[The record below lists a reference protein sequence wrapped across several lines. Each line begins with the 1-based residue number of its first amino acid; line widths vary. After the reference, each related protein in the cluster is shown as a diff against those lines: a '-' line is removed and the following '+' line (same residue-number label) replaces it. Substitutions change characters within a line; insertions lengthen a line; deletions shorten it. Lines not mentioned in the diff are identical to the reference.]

1 MSFNLF
7 DVDLSRE
14 DKEDLAD
21 QEVQS
26 TLSEIQNE
34 GKAVREIEH
43 TIFARLLNFE
53 QLKSATHAEVQEQY
67 IVSVDKSEENA
78 GEGQIRVRKIT
89 DRSGNTRYEMTTKNT
104 VKDGKV
110 EVTIPT
116 TEENFTQ
123 IKVLSNLS
131 MLKHRYTFP
140 IKGTDYKWEVD
151 AVPDGNGGYFPW
163 VRAEIEVKS
172 KEDKGGEFPLKA
184 EEVYMKAPL
193 GEMSDEDFK
202 EKTEPLMVKF
212 FKRGNPFVNDGKVV
226 ETKLKSED
234 TVETDEFADTKNTEG
249 EDSAEGESE
258 EAKAARLERDKE
270 ASLSVDNITDDKETA
285 ELVKTRGDQI
295 KEAKGIKDDEDTDDS
310 GEVPDGDEDTTE
322 GDQDTEETGETSEEG
337 SEDTEKNAEGVVD
350 GKDSDGKEEGW
361 DTPPKDTETSKEGF
375 SLGGLFGGNST
386 KETLAYNNMVS
397 YTLAA
402 TDGKIQ
408 LIVDTKSEYNVAL
421 MINQKTGHDPVRFI
435 EALIQYVKQHQSAFD
450 ALVDEVKLPNP
461 YSKDVASAI
470 DGLLKEFSY
479 IQFKK
484 GIETYSV
491 DPVDP
496 KRIDAILR
504 DYSAVDYLFKDIIGY
519 LNNRPDK
526 QDKAL
531 WSFIRTVM
539 NTVDGKTFK
548 VYCKLIG
555 KMIKAAEKTVSK
567 EDFVPC
573 YRLDNGKLAL
583 ESFEVQMVRPD
594 NVNQDANVV
603 IGEKVELSLA
613 GDDDGYQ
620 PDQDELYHAIA
631 PDIYPATDIALESVT
646 IPEGDWVATF
656 TDDKLGGFTGKMPK
670 HDIRTENL
678 FLLEQ
683 KVAVK
688 AVDDPRLS
696 KLFGWLFGPKLSYFY
711 RVKGEQA
718 FGASLKPSIYPLP
731 SVLNGSVAANLLKD
745 VVPKLVDSAKEL
757 DKAVKAWD
765 DWKSLFYRKVD
776 QLSKEFT
783 FVERVEVARQ
793 LALLKVPGV
802 DMGWVGAMKYVSTR
816 TLPMNP
822 REIKIEGIIPS
833 TQAELNQY
841 GHHEVGLNESMINA
855 FRVPALDNIIQTH
868 DFYQMAEYVAG
879 KFRVP
884 IMDAA
889 VMLWHGVFNNHSY
902 IRLFLDKE
910 DEILTNCCYV
920 YAMYGKTLAVIHG
933 DAYATSINPG
943 IINWV
948 PLEPKL
954 Y

>member
-1 MSFNLF
+1 MSFSLF

-67 IVSVDKSEENA
+67 IVSVDKNEENA

-89 DRSGNTRYEMTTKNT
+89 DRSGNTRYEMTTKNV

-123 IKVLSNLS
+123 IKVLSNMS
-131 MLKHRYTFP
+131 MFKHRYTFP

-202 EKTEPLMVKF
+202 EKTEPLMTKF
-212 FKRGNPFVNDGKVV
+212 FKRGNPFVNDGKLV

-234 TVETDEFADTKNTEG
+234 EDTVQTDESEDTDQDTEGETDE
-249 EDSAEGESE
+249 
-258 EAKAARLERDKE
+258 AKEARLEKDKE

-310 GEVPDGDEDTTE
+310 GEMSDGDEDTTE
-322 GDQDTEETGETSEEG
+322 GDQDTEEDGETSEEG
-337 SEDTEKNAEGVVD
+337 SEDTEKDAEGEVD
-350 GKDSDGKEEGW
+350 GKDSDGQEEGW
-361 DTPPKDTETSKEGF
+361 DTPPKDTET
-375 SLGGLFGGNST
+375 
-386 KETLAYNNMVS
+386 
-397 YTLAA
+397 
-402 TDGKIQ
+402 
-408 LIVDTKSEYNVAL
+408 
-421 MINQKTGHDPVRFI
+421 
-435 EALIQYVKQHQSAFD
+435 
-450 ALVDEVKLPNP
+450 
-461 YSKDVASAI
+461 
-470 DGLLKEFSY
+470 
-479 IQFKK
+479 
-484 GIETYSV
+484 
-491 DPVDP
+491 
-496 KRIDAILR
+496 
-504 DYSAVDYLFKDIIGY
+504 
-519 LNNRPDK
+519 
-526 QDKAL
+526 
-531 WSFIRTVM
+531 
-539 NTVDGKTFK
+539 
-548 VYCKLIG
+548 
-555 KMIKAAEKTVSK
+555 SK

-620 PDQDELYHAIA
+620 PDQNELYHAIA

-656 TDDKLGGFTGKMPK
+656 SDDKLDGFTGKMPK
-670 HDIRTENL
+670 HDVRTENL

-683 KVAVK
+683 KVSNK

-745 VVPKLVDSAKEL
+745 VVPKLVESAKEL

-776 QLSKEFT
+776 QLNKEFS

-793 LALLKVPGV
+793 LALLKVPNV

-822 REIKIEGIIPS
+822 RETKIEGIIPS

-855 FRVPALDNIIQTH
+855 FRVPAIDNIIQTH

>member
-1 MSFNLF
+1 MSFSLF

-89 DRSGNTRYEMTTKNT
+89 DRSGNTRYEMTTKNV

-123 IKVLSNLS
+123 IKVLSNMS

-234 TVETDEFADTKNTEG
+234 TVETDESENTDDSSDQDT
-249 EDSAEGESE
+249 EGESE
-258 EAKAARLERDKE
+258 EAKEARLEKDKE

-310 GEVPDGDEDTTE
+310 GEVSDGDEDTTE
-322 GDQDTEETGETSEEG
+322 GDQDTEEDGETSEEG
-337 SEDTEKNAEGVVD
+337 SEDTEKDDESEVD
-350 GKDSDGKEEGW
+350 GKETDGQEPGW
-361 DTPPKDTETSKEGF
+361 DTPPKDTET
-375 SLGGLFGGNST
+375 
-386 KETLAYNNMVS
+386 
-397 YTLAA
+397 
-402 TDGKIQ
+402 
-408 LIVDTKSEYNVAL
+408 
-421 MINQKTGHDPVRFI
+421 
-435 EALIQYVKQHQSAFD
+435 
-450 ALVDEVKLPNP
+450 
-461 YSKDVASAI
+461 
-470 DGLLKEFSY
+470 
-479 IQFKK
+479 
-484 GIETYSV
+484 
-491 DPVDP
+491 
-496 KRIDAILR
+496 
-504 DYSAVDYLFKDIIGY
+504 
-519 LNNRPDK
+519 
-526 QDKAL
+526 
-531 WSFIRTVM
+531 
-539 NTVDGKTFK
+539 
-548 VYCKLIG
+548 
-555 KMIKAAEKTVSK
+555 SK

-594 NVNQDANVV
+594 NVNQDADVV

-631 PDIYPATDIALESVT
+631 PDIYPATDIALESVS

-656 TDDKLGGFTGKMPK
+656 TDDKLDGFTGKMPK
-670 HDIRTENL
+670 HDARKENL

-683 KVAVK
+683 KVVNR

-731 SVLNGSVAANLLKD
+731 SVLNGSVVANLLKE
-745 VVPKLVDSAKEL
+745 VMPKLEEAAKEI
-757 DKAVKAWD
+757 DKTVKAWD
-765 DWKSLFYRKVD
+765 EWKSLFYSTVD
-776 QLSKEFT
+776 KLSKEFT
-783 FVERVEVARQ
+783 FVERVEIARQ
-793 LALLKVPGV
+793 LALLKVPNVGM
-802 DMGWVGAMKYVSTR
+802 DWVGAMKYVSTR

-822 REIKIEGIIPS
+822 RETKIEGIIPS

-841 GHHEVGLNESMINA
+841 GHHEVGLNEALTNG
-855 FRVPALDNIIQTH
+855 FRVPAVDSLIQTH
-868 DFYQMAEYVAG
+868 EFYQMAEYVAG

-902 IRLFLDKE
+902 IRIFLERQD
-910 DEILTNCCYV
+910 DALANCCYV
-920 YAMYGKTLAVIHG
+920 FAMYGKTLQVLHG
-933 DAYATSINPG
+933 DAYASSMNPG
-943 IINWV
+943 LINWV

>member
-67 IVSVDKSEENA
+67 IVSVDKSKENA

-89 DRSGNTRYEMTTKNT
+89 DRSGNTRYEMTTKNV

-151 AVPDGNGGYFPW
+151 AVPDGNGGYLPW

-202 EKTEPLMVKF
+202 EKTEPLMTKF

-234 TVETDEFADTKNTEG
+234 EDTVQTDESEDADTDQDTEG
-249 EDSAEGESE
+249 ETD

-310 GEVPDGDEDTTE
+310 GEVSDGDEDTTE
-322 GDQDTEETGETSEEG
+322 GDQDTEEDGETSEEG
-337 SEDTEKNAEGVVD
+337 SEDTEKDAESEVD
-350 GKDSDGKEEGW
+350 GKETDGQEPGW
-361 DTPPKDTETSKEGF
+361 DTPPKDTET
-375 SLGGLFGGNST
+375 
-386 KETLAYNNMVS
+386 
-397 YTLAA
+397 
-402 TDGKIQ
+402 
-408 LIVDTKSEYNVAL
+408 
-421 MINQKTGHDPVRFI
+421 
-435 EALIQYVKQHQSAFD
+435 
-450 ALVDEVKLPNP
+450 
-461 YSKDVASAI
+461 
-470 DGLLKEFSY
+470 
-479 IQFKK
+479 
-484 GIETYSV
+484 
-491 DPVDP
+491 
-496 KRIDAILR
+496 
-504 DYSAVDYLFKDIIGY
+504 
-519 LNNRPDK
+519 
-526 QDKAL
+526 
-531 WSFIRTVM
+531 
-539 NTVDGKTFK
+539 
-548 VYCKLIG
+548 
-555 KMIKAAEKTVSK
+555 SK

-594 NVNQDANVV
+594 SVNQDANVV

-631 PDIYPATDIALESVT
+631 PDIYPATDIALESVS

-656 TDDKLGGFTGKMPK
+656 TDDKLDGFTGKMPK
-670 HDIRTENL
+670 HDVRTENL

-711 RVKGEQA
+711 RLKGEQA

-793 LALLKVPGV
+793 LALLKVPNV

-816 TLPMNP
+816 TLPMNT
-822 REIKIEGIIPS
+822 RETKLEGIVAS

-855 FRVPALDNIIQTH
+855 FRVPALDSLIQTH

>member
-1 MSFNLF
+1 MSFSLF

-89 DRSGNTRYEMTTKNT
+89 DRSGNTRYEMTTKNV

-202 EKTEPLMVKF
+202 EKTEPLMTKF
-212 FKRGNPFVNDGKVV
+212 FKRGNPFVNDGKLI

-234 TVETDEFADTKNTEG
+234 EDTVQTDESEDADQDTQDT
-249 EDSAEGESE
+249 ATEGESE
-258 EAKAARLERDKE
+258 EAKEARLEKDKE

-285 ELVKTRGDQI
+285 ELVKTRGEQI

-310 GEVPDGDEDTTE
+310 GEVSNGDEDTTE
-322 GDQDTEETGETSEEG
+322 GDQDTEEDGETSEED
-337 SEDTEKNAEGVVD
+337 SEDTEKDAESEVD
-350 GKDSDGKEEGW
+350 GKDSDDQEEGW
-361 DTPPKDTETSKEGF
+361 DTPPKDTET
-375 SLGGLFGGNST
+375 
-386 KETLAYNNMVS
+386 
-397 YTLAA
+397 
-402 TDGKIQ
+402 
-408 LIVDTKSEYNVAL
+408 
-421 MINQKTGHDPVRFI
+421 
-435 EALIQYVKQHQSAFD
+435 
-450 ALVDEVKLPNP
+450 
-461 YSKDVASAI
+461 
-470 DGLLKEFSY
+470 
-479 IQFKK
+479 
-484 GIETYSV
+484 
-491 DPVDP
+491 
-496 KRIDAILR
+496 
-504 DYSAVDYLFKDIIGY
+504 
-519 LNNRPDK
+519 
-526 QDKAL
+526 
-531 WSFIRTVM
+531 
-539 NTVDGKTFK
+539 
-548 VYCKLIG
+548 
-555 KMIKAAEKTVSK
+555 SK

-631 PDIYPATDIALESVT
+631 PDVYPATDIALESVS

-656 TDDKLGGFTGKMPK
+656 SDDKLDGFTGKMPK
-670 HDIRTENL
+670 HDVRTENL

-683 KVAVK
+683 KVSNK

-745 VVPKLVDSAKEL
+745 VVPKLVESAKEL

-783 FVERVEVARQ
+783 FTERVEVARQ

-802 DMGWVGAMKYVSTR
+802 DMGWVGVMKHVSTR

-822 REIKIEGIIPS
+822 RETKIEGIVAS

-855 FRVPALDNIIQTH
+855 FRVPAIDSIIQTH

-943 IINWV
+943 IIYWV

>member
-1 MSFNLF
+1 MSFSLF

-89 DRSGNTRYEMTTKNT
+89 DRSGNTRYEMTTKNV

-234 TVETDEFADTKNTEG
+234 TVETDESEDADQDTST
-249 EDSAEGESE
+249 EGESE
-258 EAKAARLERDKE
+258 EAKEARLEKDKE

-310 GEVPDGDEDTTE
+310 GEVSDGDEDTTE
-322 GDQDTEETGETSEEG
+322 GDQDTEEDGETSEEG
-337 SEDTEKNAEGVVD
+337 SEDTEKDAEGEVD

-361 DTPPKDTETSKEGF
+361 DTPPKDTETSKE
-375 SLGGLFGGNST
+375 
-386 KETLAYNNMVS
+386 
-397 YTLAA
+397 
-402 TDGKIQ
+402 
-408 LIVDTKSEYNVAL
+408 
-421 MINQKTGHDPVRFI
+421 
-435 EALIQYVKQHQSAFD
+435 
-450 ALVDEVKLPNP
+450 
-461 YSKDVASAI
+461 
-470 DGLLKEFSY
+470 
-479 IQFKK
+479 
-484 GIETYSV
+484 
-491 DPVDP
+491 
-496 KRIDAILR
+496 
-504 DYSAVDYLFKDIIGY
+504 
-519 LNNRPDK
+519 
-526 QDKAL
+526 
-531 WSFIRTVM
+531 
-539 NTVDGKTFK
+539 
-548 VYCKLIG
+548 
-555 KMIKAAEKTVSK
+555 
-567 EDFVPC
+567 DFVPC

-583 ESFEVQMVRPD
+583 ESFEVQMIRPD
-594 NVNQDANVV
+594 HVNQDANVV

-631 PDIYPATDIALESVT
+631 PDIYPATDIALESVS

-656 TDDKLGGFTGKMPK
+656 TDDKLDGFTGKMPK
-670 HDIRTENL
+670 HDVRTENL
-678 FLLEQ
+678 FLLEW
-683 KVAVK
+683 KVTNK

-711 RVKGEQA
+711 RLKGEQA

-802 DMGWVGAMKYVSTR
+802 DMGWAGAMKYVSTR

-822 REIKIEGIIPS
+822 RETKLEGIIPS

-855 FRVPALDNIIQTH
+855 FRVPAIDSIIQTH

-910 DEILTNCCYV
+910 DEVLTNCCYV
-920 YAMYGKTLAVIHG
+920 YAMYGKTLAVLHG

>member
-67 IVSVDKSEENA
+67 IVSVDKSEANA

-89 DRSGNTRYEMTTKNT
+89 DRSGNTRYEMTTKNV

-172 KEDKGGEFPLKA
+172 PEDKGGEFPLKA

-193 GEMSDEDFK
+193 GDMSDEDFK
-202 EKTEPLMVKF
+202 EKTDPLMDKF

-234 TVETDEFADTKNTEG
+234 TVQTDESDADQDT
-249 EDSAEGESE
+249 AVESE
-258 EAKAARLERDKE
+258 EIKEARLERDKE

-285 ELVKTRGDQI
+285 ELVKTRGEQI

-310 GEVPDGDEDTTE
+310 GEVSDGNEDTTE
-322 GDQDTEETGETSEEG
+322 GDQDTEENGETSEEG
-337 SEDTEKNAEGVVD
+337 SEDTEKDAGDEVD
-350 GKDSDGKEEGW
+350 GKDSDGQEEGW
-361 DTPPKDTETSKEGF
+361 DTPPKDTET
-375 SLGGLFGGNST
+375 
-386 KETLAYNNMVS
+386 
-397 YTLAA
+397 
-402 TDGKIQ
+402 
-408 LIVDTKSEYNVAL
+408 
-421 MINQKTGHDPVRFI
+421 
-435 EALIQYVKQHQSAFD
+435 
-450 ALVDEVKLPNP
+450 
-461 YSKDVASAI
+461 
-470 DGLLKEFSY
+470 
-479 IQFKK
+479 
-484 GIETYSV
+484 
-491 DPVDP
+491 
-496 KRIDAILR
+496 
-504 DYSAVDYLFKDIIGY
+504 
-519 LNNRPDK
+519 
-526 QDKAL
+526 
-531 WSFIRTVM
+531 
-539 NTVDGKTFK
+539 
-548 VYCKLIG
+548 
-555 KMIKAAEKTVSK
+555 SK

-583 ESFEVQMVRPD
+583 ESFEVQMIRPD
-594 NVNQDANVV
+594 NVNQEANVV

-646 IPEGDWVATF
+646 IPEGDWNAHLAEET
-656 TDDKLGGFTGKMPK
+656 LAGFTGKMPK
-670 HDIRTENL
+670 HDVRTENL

-683 KVAVK
+683 KVSNKV
-688 AVDDPRLS
+688 VDDPRLS

-718 FGASLKPSIYPLP
+718 YGASLKPSIYPMP
-731 SVLNGSVAANLLKD
+731 SILNGSVAANLLKE
-745 VVPKLVDSAKEL
+745 VMPKLEEAAKEIN
-757 DKAVKAWD
+757 KTVKAWD
-765 DWKSLFYRKVD
+765 EWKSIFYQTVD
-776 QLSKEFT
+776 KLSKEFT

-793 LALLKVPGV
+793 LALLKVPNV
-802 DMGWVGAMKYVSTR
+802 SMDWVGAMKYVSTR

-822 REIKIEGIIPS
+822 RETKLEGIVAS

-841 GHHEVGLNESMINA
+841 GHHEVGLNEALMNG
-855 FRVPALDNIIQTH
+855 FRVPAVDSLIQTH
-868 DFYQMAEYVAG
+868 EFYQMAEYVAG

-902 IRLFLDKE
+902 IRIFLERQD
-910 DEILTNCCYV
+910 DALANCCYV
-920 YAMYGKTLAVIHG
+920 YAMYGKTLQVLHG
-933 DAYATSINPG
+933 DAYATSMNPG
-943 IINWV
+943 LINWV

>member
-7 DVDLSRE
+7 DVELSRE

-67 IVSVDKSEENA
+67 IVSVDKSGENA

-123 IKVLSNLS
+123 IKVLSNMS

-234 TVETDEFADTKNTEG
+234 DTVTDESSDADQDSQDTEG
-249 EDSAEGESE
+249 ESD
-258 EAKAARLERDKE
+258 EAKEARLERDKE

-310 GEVPDGDEDTTE
+310 TEVPDGDEDTTE
-322 GDQDTEETGETSEEG
+322 GDQNTEEDGEASQEG
-337 SEDTEKNAEGVVD
+337 SEDTEKDAEGEVESKED
-350 GKDSDGKEEGW
+350 QEEGW
-361 DTPPKDTETSKEGF
+361 DTPPKDTETSKE
-375 SLGGLFGGNST
+375 
-386 KETLAYNNMVS
+386 
-397 YTLAA
+397 
-402 TDGKIQ
+402 
-408 LIVDTKSEYNVAL
+408 
-421 MINQKTGHDPVRFI
+421 
-435 EALIQYVKQHQSAFD
+435 
-450 ALVDEVKLPNP
+450 
-461 YSKDVASAI
+461 
-470 DGLLKEFSY
+470 
-479 IQFKK
+479 
-484 GIETYSV
+484 
-491 DPVDP
+491 
-496 KRIDAILR
+496 
-504 DYSAVDYLFKDIIGY
+504 
-519 LNNRPDK
+519 
-526 QDKAL
+526 
-531 WSFIRTVM
+531 
-539 NTVDGKTFK
+539 
-548 VYCKLIG
+548 
-555 KMIKAAEKTVSK
+555 
-567 EDFVPC
+567 DFVPC
-573 YRLDNGKLAL
+573 YRLDNGKLSL
-583 ESFEVQMVRPD
+583 ESFEVQMIRPD

-646 IPEGDWVATF
+646 IPEGDWNAHF
-656 TDDKLGGFTGKMPK
+656 TEETLEGFTGKVPK
-670 HDIRTENL
+670 HDIKNEHL

-683 KVAVK
+683 KVAIK

-718 FGASLKPSIYPLP
+718 FGASLKASVYPMPSI
-731 SVLNGSVAANLLKD
+731 LNGSVAANLLKEI
-745 VVPKLVDSAKEL
+745 VPKLNESAKEIT
-757 DKAVKAWD
+757 KAVKAWD
-765 DWKSLFYRKVD
+765 DWKSLFYQTVD
-776 QLSKEFT
+776 KLSKEYT
-783 FVERVEVARQ
+783 FAERVEIARQ
-793 LALLKVPGV
+793 IALLKVPNVGM
-802 DMGWVGAMKYVSTR
+802 DWVGAMKYVSTR
-816 TLPMNP
+816 TLPMNS
-822 REIKIEGIIPS
+822 RETKIEGIVAS

-841 GHHEVGLNESMINA
+841 GHHEVGLNEALVNG
-855 FRVPALDNIIQTH
+855 FRVPAMDNLIQTH
-868 DFYQMAEYVAG
+868 DFYQMAEYVAS
-879 KFRVP
+879 KFRVS
-884 IMDAA
+884 ITDAA
-889 VMLWHGVFNNHSY
+889 IMLYHGVFNNHSY

-910 DEILTNCCYV
+910 DNIIVNCAYV
-920 YAMYGKTLAVIHG
+920 YAMYGKTLQVLHG
-933 DAYATSINPG
+933 DAYASSMNPG
-943 IINWV
+943 ILNWV

>member
-53 QLKSATHAEVQEQY
+53 QLKSASHAEVQEQY

-89 DRSGNTRYEMTTKNT
+89 DRSGNTRYEMTTKNV

-172 KEDKGGEFPLKA
+172 PEDKGGEFPLKA

-193 GEMSDEDFK
+193 GDMSDEDFK
-202 EKTEPLMVKF
+202 EKTDPLMDKF

-234 TVETDEFADTKNTEG
+234 TVQTDESDADQDTQDT
-249 EDSAEGESE
+249 DGESE
-258 EAKAARLERDKE
+258 EIKEARLERDKE

-285 ELVKTRGDQI
+285 ELVKTRGEQI

-310 GEVPDGDEDTTE
+310 GEVSDGDEDTTE
-322 GDQDTEETGETSEEG
+322 GDQDTEEDGEASEEG
-337 SEDTEKNAEGVVD
+337 SEDTEKDAEGEVD
-350 GKDSDGKEEGW
+350 GKDSDGQEEGW
-361 DTPPKDTETSKEGF
+361 DTPPKDTET
-375 SLGGLFGGNST
+375 
-386 KETLAYNNMVS
+386 
-397 YTLAA
+397 
-402 TDGKIQ
+402 
-408 LIVDTKSEYNVAL
+408 
-421 MINQKTGHDPVRFI
+421 
-435 EALIQYVKQHQSAFD
+435 
-450 ALVDEVKLPNP
+450 
-461 YSKDVASAI
+461 
-470 DGLLKEFSY
+470 
-479 IQFKK
+479 
-484 GIETYSV
+484 
-491 DPVDP
+491 
-496 KRIDAILR
+496 
-504 DYSAVDYLFKDIIGY
+504 
-519 LNNRPDK
+519 
-526 QDKAL
+526 
-531 WSFIRTVM
+531 
-539 NTVDGKTFK
+539 
-548 VYCKLIG
+548 
-555 KMIKAAEKTVSK
+555 SK

-583 ESFEVQMVRPD
+583 ESFEVQMIRPD
-594 NVNQDANVV
+594 DVNQDANVV

-646 IPEGDWVATF
+646 IPEGDWNAHF
-656 TDDKLGGFTGKMPK
+656 TEESLAGFTGKMPK
-670 HDIRTENL
+670 HDVRTENL

-683 KVAVK
+683 KVSNK

-718 FGASLKPSIYPLP
+718 FGVSLKPSIYPLP
-731 SVLNGSVAANLLKD
+731 SVLNGSVAANLLKE
-745 VVPKLVDSAKEL
+745 VMPKLEEAAKEIN
-757 DKAVKAWD
+757 KTVKAWD
-765 DWKSLFYRKVD
+765 EWKSLFYQTVD
-776 QLSKEFT
+776 KLSKEFT

-793 LALLKVPGV
+793 LALLKVPNIGM
-802 DMGWVGAMKYVSTR
+802 DWVGAMKYVSTQ

-822 REIKIEGIIPS
+822 RETKIEGIIPS

-841 GHHEVGLNESMINA
+841 GHHEVSLNEALMNG
-855 FRVPALDNIIQTH
+855 FRVPAIDSLIQTH
-868 DFYQMAEYVAG
+868 EFYQMAEYVAG

-902 IRLFLDKE
+902 IRIFLERQD
-910 DEILTNCCYV
+910 DALANCCYV
-920 YAMYGKTLAVIHG
+920 FAMYGKTLQVLHG
-933 DAYATSINPG
+933 DAYASSMNPG
-943 IINWV
+943 LINWV

>member
-67 IVSVDKSEENA
+67 IVSVDKTEANA

-89 DRSGNTRYEMTTKNT
+89 DRSGNTRYEMTTKNV

-172 KEDKGGEFPLKA
+172 PDDKGGEFPLKA

-193 GEMSDEDFK
+193 GGMSDEDFK
-202 EKTEPLMVKF
+202 EKTDPLMDKF
-212 FKRGNPFVNDGKVV
+212 FKRGNPFVNDGKIV

-234 TVETDEFADTKNTEG
+234 TVQTDESDSTDDQDTQDT
-249 EDSAEGESE
+249 EGESE
-258 EAKAARLERDKE
+258 EAKEARLERDKE

-310 GEVPDGDEDTTE
+310 GEVSDGDEDTTE
-322 GDQDTEETGETSEEG
+322 GDQDTEEDGETSEEG
-337 SEDTEKNAEGVVD
+337 SEDTEKDAEGEVD
-350 GKDSDGKEEGW
+350 GKDSDGQEEGW

-375 SLGGLFGGNST
+375 SLSGLFGGGIT
-386 KETLAYNNMVS
+386 KETLASSHLVS
-397 YTLAA
+397 YTLVA
-402 TDGKIQ
+402 TEGKVD
-408 LIVDTKSEYNVAL
+408 LVVDTNKEYHVL
-421 MINQKTGHDPVRFI
+421 LLINQKTGYCPVRFV
-435 EALIQYVKQHQSAFD
+435 EALTAYVKRHQSSFD
-450 ALVDEVKLPNP
+450 AFVDEVKLPNP
-461 YSKDVASAI
+461 YSKDVGQAI
-470 DGLLKEFSY
+470 EGLLKEFNY
-479 IQFKK
+479 IYFKK
-484 GIETYSV
+484 GVETYTI

-496 KRIDAILR
+496 KRINDVLR
-504 DYSAVDYLFKDIIGY
+504 DYSAVEHLFKDIMGY
-519 LNNRPDK
+519 LGNRPDK
-526 QDKAL
+526 LDKAF
-531 WSFIRTVM
+531 WSFIHTVV
-539 NTVDGKTFK
+539 NTVDAITFK
-548 VYCKLIG
+548 TYCKLIG
-555 KMIKAAEKTVSK
+555 KMIKASEKTVSK

-631 PDIYPATDIALESVT
+631 PDIYPATDIALESVS
-646 IPEGDWVATF
+646 IPEGDWNAHFAEET
-656 TDDKLGGFTGKMPK
+656 LAGFTGKMPK
-670 HDIRTENL
+670 HDVKNEHL

-683 KVAVK
+683 KVANK

-711 RVKGEQA
+711 RVKGENA
-718 FGASLKPSIYPLP
+718 FGASLKPSIYPMP
-731 SVLNGSVAANLLKD
+731 SILNGSVAANLLKD
-745 VVPKLVDSAKEL
+745 VVPKLEEAAKEIN
-757 DKAVKAWD
+757 KTVKAWD
-765 DWKSLFYRKVD
+765 EWKSLFYQTVD
-776 QLSKEFT
+776 KLSKEFT

-816 TLPMNP
+816 TLPMNT
-822 REIKIEGIIPS
+822 RETKIEGIIPS

-841 GHHEVGLNESMINA
+841 GHHEVGLNEASMNG
-855 FRVPALDNIIQTH
+855 FRVPAIDSLIQTH
-868 DFYQMAEYVAG
+868 EFYQMAEYVAG

-902 IRLFLDKE
+902 IRIFLERQD
-910 DEILTNCCYV
+910 DALANCCYV
-920 YAMYGKTLAVIHG
+920 FAMYGKTLQVLHG
-933 DAYATSINPG
+933 DAYASSMNPG
-943 IINWV
+943 LINWV

>member
-1 MSFNLF
+1 MSFSLF

-89 DRSGNTRYEMTTKNT
+89 DRSGNTRYEMTTKNV

-234 TVETDEFADTKNTEG
+234 EDTVQTDESEDADTDQDTEG
-249 EDSAEGESE
+249 ETD

-285 ELVKTRGDQI
+285 ELVKTRGEQI
-295 KEAKGIKDDEDTDDS
+295 KEAKGIKEDEDTDDS
-310 GEVPDGDEDTTE
+310 GEVSDGDEDTTE
-322 GDQDTEETGETSEEG
+322 GDQDTEETGEASEEG
-337 SEDTEKNAEGVVD
+337 TEDTEKDAEGVVD
-350 GKDSDGKEEGW
+350 GKETDGQEPGW
-361 DTPPKDTETSKEGF
+361 DTPPKDTET
-375 SLGGLFGGNST
+375 
-386 KETLAYNNMVS
+386 
-397 YTLAA
+397 
-402 TDGKIQ
+402 
-408 LIVDTKSEYNVAL
+408 
-421 MINQKTGHDPVRFI
+421 
-435 EALIQYVKQHQSAFD
+435 
-450 ALVDEVKLPNP
+450 
-461 YSKDVASAI
+461 
-470 DGLLKEFSY
+470 
-479 IQFKK
+479 
-484 GIETYSV
+484 
-491 DPVDP
+491 
-496 KRIDAILR
+496 
-504 DYSAVDYLFKDIIGY
+504 
-519 LNNRPDK
+519 
-526 QDKAL
+526 
-531 WSFIRTVM
+531 
-539 NTVDGKTFK
+539 
-548 VYCKLIG
+548 
-555 KMIKAAEKTVSK
+555 SK

-573 YRLDNGKLAL
+573 YRLDNGKLTL

-631 PDIYPATDIALESVT
+631 PDIYPATDIALESVA

-656 TDDKLGGFTGKMPK
+656 TDDKLDGFTGKMPK
-670 HDIRTENL
+670 HDVRTENL

-683 KVAVK
+683 KVSNK
-688 AVDDPRLS
+688 AVDDSRLS

-711 RVKGEQA
+711 RLKGEQA

-731 SVLNGSVAANLLKD
+731 AVLNGSVAANLLKD
-745 VVPKLVDSAKEL
+745 VVPKLVESAKEL

-783 FVERVEVARQ
+783 FAERVEVARQ

-802 DMGWVGAMKYVSTR
+802 DMGWIGAMKYVSTR

-822 REIKIEGIIPS
+822 RETKIEGIIPS

-920 YAMYGKTLAVIHG
+920 YAMYGKTLAVVHG

>member
-1 MSFNLF
+1 MSFSLF

-89 DRSGNTRYEMTTKNT
+89 DRSGNTRYEMTTKNV

-202 EKTEPLMVKF
+202 EKTEPLMTKF

-234 TVETDEFADTKNTEG
+234 EDTVQTDESEDADQDT
-249 EDSAEGESE
+249 EGESE
-258 EAKAARLERDKE
+258 EAKEARLERDKE

-322 GDQDTEETGETSEEG
+322 GDQDTEEDGETSEEG
-337 SEDTEKNAEGVVD
+337 SEDTEKDAESEVD
-350 GKDSDGKEEGW
+350 GKDSDGKEPGW
-361 DTPPKDTETSKEGF
+361 DTPPKDTET
-375 SLGGLFGGNST
+375 
-386 KETLAYNNMVS
+386 
-397 YTLAA
+397 
-402 TDGKIQ
+402 
-408 LIVDTKSEYNVAL
+408 
-421 MINQKTGHDPVRFI
+421 
-435 EALIQYVKQHQSAFD
+435 
-450 ALVDEVKLPNP
+450 
-461 YSKDVASAI
+461 
-470 DGLLKEFSY
+470 
-479 IQFKK
+479 
-484 GIETYSV
+484 
-491 DPVDP
+491 
-496 KRIDAILR
+496 
-504 DYSAVDYLFKDIIGY
+504 
-519 LNNRPDK
+519 
-526 QDKAL
+526 
-531 WSFIRTVM
+531 
-539 NTVDGKTFK
+539 
-548 VYCKLIG
+548 
-555 KMIKAAEKTVSK
+555 SK

-583 ESFEVQMVRPD
+583 ESFEVQMIRPD

-631 PDIYPATDIALESVT
+631 PDIYPATDIALESVS

-656 TDDKLGGFTGKMPK
+656 SDDKLDGFSGKMPK
-670 HDIRTENL
+670 HDVRTENL

-683 KVAVK
+683 KVSNK

-711 RVKGEQA
+711 RLKGEQA
-718 FGASLKPSIYPLP
+718 FGASLKSSIYPLP
-731 SVLNGSVAANLLKD
+731 AVLNGSVAANLLKD

-783 FVERVEVARQ
+783 FTERVEVARQ

-822 REIKIEGIIPS
+822 RETKLEGIIPS

>member
-67 IVSVDKSEENA
+67 IVSVDKTEANA

-89 DRSGNTRYEMTTKNT
+89 DRSGNTRYEMTTKNV

-202 EKTEPLMVKF
+202 EKTDPLMDKF

-234 TVETDEFADTKNTEG
+234 TVQTDESDADQDTSTEG
-249 EDSAEGESE
+249 AQDTSAESESE
-258 EAKAARLERDKE
+258 EVKEARLERDKE

-310 GEVPDGDEDTTE
+310 GEVSDGDEDTTE
-322 GDQDTEETGETSEEG
+322 GDQDTEEDGETSEEG
-337 SEDTEKNAEGVVD
+337 SEDTEKDAEGEVD
-350 GKDSDGKEEGW
+350 GKDSDSQEEGW
-361 DTPPKDTETSKEGF
+361 DTPPKD
-375 SLGGLFGGNST
+375 
-386 KETLAYNNMVS
+386 A
-397 YTLAA
+397 
-402 TDGKIQ
+402 
-408 LIVDTKSEYNVAL
+408 
-421 MINQKTGHDPVRFI
+421 
-435 EALIQYVKQHQSAFD
+435 EA
-450 ALVDEVKLPNP
+450 
-461 YSKDVASAI
+461 
-470 DGLLKEFSY
+470 
-479 IQFKK
+479 
-484 GIETYSV
+484 
-491 DPVDP
+491 
-496 KRIDAILR
+496 
-504 DYSAVDYLFKDIIGY
+504 
-519 LNNRPDK
+519 
-526 QDKAL
+526 
-531 WSFIRTVM
+531 
-539 NTVDGKTFK
+539 
-548 VYCKLIG
+548 
-555 KMIKAAEKTVSK
+555 SK

-573 YRLDNGKLAL
+573 YRLDNGKLSL
-583 ESFEVQMVRPD
+583 ESFEVQMIRPD

-631 PDIYPATDIALESVT
+631 PDIYPATDIALESVS
-646 IPEGDWVATF
+646 IPEGDWNAHF
-656 TDDKLGGFTGKMPK
+656 TEEPLAGFTGKMPK
-670 HDIRTENL
+670 HDVRTENL

-683 KVAVK
+683 KVANK

-718 FGASLKPSIYPLP
+718 FGASLKPSIYPMP
-731 SVLNGSVAANLLKD
+731 SILNGSVAANLLKE
-745 VVPKLVDSAKEL
+745 VMPKLEEAAKEIN
-757 DKAVKAWD
+757 KTVKAWD
-765 DWKSLFYRKVD
+765 DWKPLFYQTVD
-776 QLSKEFT
+776 KLSKEFT
-783 FVERVEVARQ
+783 FTERVEVARQ

-802 DMGWVGAMKYVSTR
+802 DMDWVGAMKYVSTR

-822 REIKIEGIIPS
+822 RETKIEGIVAS

-841 GHHEVGLNESMINA
+841 GHHEVGLNEALTNG
-855 FRVPALDNIIQTH
+855 FRVPAIDSLIQTH
-868 DFYQMAEYVAG
+868 EFYQMAEYVAG

-902 IRLFLDKE
+902 IRIFLERQD
-910 DEILTNCCYV
+910 DALANCCYV
-920 YAMYGKTLAVIHG
+920 FAMYGKTLQVLHG
-933 DAYATSINPG
+933 DAYASSMNPG
-943 IINWV
+943 LINWV

>member
-1 MSFNLF
+1 MSFSLF

-89 DRSGNTRYEMTTKNT
+89 DRSGNTRYEMTTKNV

-202 EKTEPLMVKF
+202 EKTEPLMTKF
-212 FKRGNPFVNDGKVV
+212 FKRGNPFVNDGKLV

-234 TVETDEFADTKNTEG
+234 EDTVQTDESEDAGNDQDTNTEG
-249 EDSAEGESE
+249 ETD
-258 EAKAARLERDKE
+258 EAKEARLEKDKE

-322 GDQDTEETGETSEEG
+322 GDQDTEKDGETSEEG
-337 SEDTEKNAEGVVD
+337 SEDTEKDAEGEVD

-361 DTPPKDTETSKEGF
+361 DTPPKDTET
-375 SLGGLFGGNST
+375 
-386 KETLAYNNMVS
+386 
-397 YTLAA
+397 
-402 TDGKIQ
+402 
-408 LIVDTKSEYNVAL
+408 
-421 MINQKTGHDPVRFI
+421 
-435 EALIQYVKQHQSAFD
+435 
-450 ALVDEVKLPNP
+450 
-461 YSKDVASAI
+461 
-470 DGLLKEFSY
+470 
-479 IQFKK
+479 
-484 GIETYSV
+484 
-491 DPVDP
+491 
-496 KRIDAILR
+496 
-504 DYSAVDYLFKDIIGY
+504 
-519 LNNRPDK
+519 
-526 QDKAL
+526 
-531 WSFIRTVM
+531 
-539 NTVDGKTFK
+539 
-548 VYCKLIG
+548 
-555 KMIKAAEKTVSK
+555 SK

-631 PDIYPATDIALESVT
+631 PDIYPATDIALESVS

-656 TDDKLGGFTGKMPK
+656 TDDKLDGFSGKMPK
-670 HDIRTENL
+670 HDVRSENL

-683 KVAVK
+683 RVANK

-696 KLFGWLFGPKLSYFY
+696 KLFSWLFGPKLSYFY

-793 LALLKVPGV
+793 LALLKVPNV

-822 REIKIEGIIPS
+822 RETKIEGIIPS

-855 FRVPALDNIIQTH
+855 FRVPATDSLIQTH

-902 IRLFLDKE
+902 VRLFLDKE

>member
-1 MSFNLF
+1 MSFSLF

-89 DRSGNTRYEMTTKNT
+89 DRSGNTRYEMTTKNV

-202 EKTEPLMVKF
+202 EKTEPLMTKF

-234 TVETDEFADTKNTEG
+234 TVETDESEDTGNDQDTEG
-249 EDSAEGESE
+249 AQDTAAESESE
-258 EAKAARLERDKE
+258 EAKEARLEKDKE

-310 GEVPDGDEDTTE
+310 GEVSDGDEDTTE
-322 GDQDTEETGETSEEG
+322 GDQDTEEDGETSEEG
-337 SEDTEKNAEGVVD
+337 SEDTEKDAEGEVD
-350 GKDSDGKEEGW
+350 GKETDGQEPGW
-361 DTPPKDTETSKEGF
+361 DTPPKDTET
-375 SLGGLFGGNST
+375 
-386 KETLAYNNMVS
+386 
-397 YTLAA
+397 
-402 TDGKIQ
+402 
-408 LIVDTKSEYNVAL
+408 
-421 MINQKTGHDPVRFI
+421 
-435 EALIQYVKQHQSAFD
+435 
-450 ALVDEVKLPNP
+450 
-461 YSKDVASAI
+461 
-470 DGLLKEFSY
+470 
-479 IQFKK
+479 
-484 GIETYSV
+484 
-491 DPVDP
+491 
-496 KRIDAILR
+496 
-504 DYSAVDYLFKDIIGY
+504 
-519 LNNRPDK
+519 
-526 QDKAL
+526 
-531 WSFIRTVM
+531 
-539 NTVDGKTFK
+539 
-548 VYCKLIG
+548 
-555 KMIKAAEKTVSK
+555 SK

-583 ESFEVQMVRPD
+583 ESFEIQMIRPD

-620 PDQDELYHAIA
+620 PDQDELYRAIA
-631 PDIYPATDIALESVT
+631 PDIYPATDIALESVS
-646 IPEGDWVATF
+646 IPEGDWVVTF
-656 TDDKLGGFTGKMPK
+656 TDEKLDGFTGKMPK
-670 HDIRTENL
+670 HDVRTENL

-683 KVAVK
+683 RVANK

-711 RVKGEQA
+711 RLKGEQA

-783 FVERVEVARQ
+783 FTERVEVARQ
-793 LALLKVPGV
+793 LALLKVPNV

-822 REIKIEGIIPS
+822 RETKLEGIIPS

-920 YAMYGKTLAVIHG
+920 YAMYGKTLAVVHG

>member
-1 MSFNLF
+1 MSFSLF

-14 DKEDLAD
+14 DKEDLAY

-53 QLKSATHAEVQEQY
+53 QLKSASHAEVQEQY
-67 IVSVDKSEENA
+67 IVSVDKSEANA
-78 GEGQIRVRKIT
+78 GAGQIRVRKIT
-89 DRSGNTRYEMTTKNT
+89 DRSGNTRYEMTTKNV

-172 KEDKGGEFPLKA
+172 PEDKGGEFPLKA

-193 GEMSDEDFK
+193 GDMSDEDFK
-202 EKTEPLMVKF
+202 EKTDPLMDKF
-212 FKRGNPFVNDGKVV
+212 FKRGNPFVNDGKLV

-234 TVETDEFADTKNTEG
+234 TVQTDESDNADQDTQDT
-249 EDSAEGESE
+249 DTEGESE
-258 EAKAARLERDKE
+258 EAKEARLERDKE

-285 ELVKTRGDQI
+285 ELVKTRGEQI

-322 GDQDTEETGETSEEG
+322 GDQDTEETGETSQEG
-337 SEDTEKNAEGVVD
+337 SEDTEKDAEGEVD
-350 GKDSDGKEEGW
+350 GKDSDGQEEGW

-386 KETLAYNNMVS
+386 KETLAFNNLVS
-397 YTLAA
+397 YTLSA
-402 TDGKIQ
+402 TEGKVN
-408 LIVDTKSEYNVAL
+408 LIVDTSKDYKAL
-421 MINQKTGHDPVRFI
+421 LLINQKTGYCPVRFV
-435 EALIQYVKQHQSAFD
+435 EALTAYVKRHQSSFD
-450 ALVDEVKLPNP
+450 AFVDEVKLPNP
-461 YSKDVASAI
+461 YSKDVSQAI
-470 DGLLKEFSY
+470 EGLLKEFNY

-484 GIETYSV
+484 GVETYTI

-496 KRIDAILR
+496 KQINNILR
-504 DYSAVDYLFKDIIGY
+504 DYSSIEYLFKDIMGY
-519 LNNRPDK
+519 LGNRPDK
-526 QDKAL
+526 LDRAL
-531 WSFIRTVM
+531 WSLIHPLI
-539 NTVDGKTFK
+539 NTVDATAFK
-548 VYCKLIG
+548 GYCKFIG

-583 ESFEVQMVRPD
+583 ESFEVQMIRPD

-631 PDIYPATDIALESVT
+631 PDIYPATDIALESVS
-646 IPEGDWVATF
+646 IPEGDWNAHFAEET
-656 TDDKLGGFTGKMPK
+656 LAGFTGKMPK
-670 HDIRTENL
+670 HDVRKENL

-683 KVAVK
+683 KVANK

-718 FGASLKPSIYPLP
+718 FGASLKPSIYPMSSIL
-731 SVLNGSVAANLLKD
+731 SGSVAANLLKD
-745 VVPKLVDSAKEL
+745 VMPKLEEAAKEI
-757 DKAVKAWD
+757 DKTVKAWD
-765 DWKSLFYRKVD
+765 EWKSLFYSTVD
-776 QLSKEFT
+776 KLSKEFT
-783 FVERVEVARQ
+783 FVEKVEVARQ
-793 LALLKVPGV
+793 LALLKVPNVGM
-802 DMGWVGAMKYVSTR
+802 DWVGAMKYVSTR

-822 REIKIEGIIPS
+822 RETKIEGIVAS

-841 GHHEVGLNESMINA
+841 GHHEVGLNEALMNG
-855 FRVPALDNIIQTH
+855 FRVPAIDSLIQTH
-868 DFYQMAEYVAG
+868 EFYQMAEYVAG

-889 VMLWHGVFNNHSY
+889 VMLFHGVFNNHSY
-902 IRLFLDKE
+902 IRLFLDRQ
-910 DEILTNCCYV
+910 DDALANCCYV
-920 YAMYGKTLAVIHG
+920 YAMYGKTLAVLHG
-933 DAYATSINPG
+933 DAYASSINPG
-943 IINWV
+943 LINWV

>member
-1 MSFNLF
+1 MSFSLF
-7 DVDLSRE
+7 DMDLSRE

-163 VRAEIEVKS
+163 IRAEIEVKS

-202 EKTEPLMVKF
+202 EKTEPLMTKF

-234 TVETDEFADTKNTEG
+234 EDTVQTDESEDAGNDQDTNTEG
-249 EDSAEGESE
+249 ETD
-258 EAKAARLERDKE
+258 EAKEARLEKDKE

-322 GDQDTEETGETSEEG
+322 GDQNTEEDGETPEEG
-337 SEDTEKNAEGVVD
+337 SEDTEKDAEGEVD
-350 GKDSDGKEEGW
+350 GKDSDGKEPGW
-361 DTPPKDTETSKEGF
+361 DTPPKDTET
-375 SLGGLFGGNST
+375 
-386 KETLAYNNMVS
+386 
-397 YTLAA
+397 
-402 TDGKIQ
+402 
-408 LIVDTKSEYNVAL
+408 
-421 MINQKTGHDPVRFI
+421 
-435 EALIQYVKQHQSAFD
+435 
-450 ALVDEVKLPNP
+450 
-461 YSKDVASAI
+461 
-470 DGLLKEFSY
+470 
-479 IQFKK
+479 
-484 GIETYSV
+484 
-491 DPVDP
+491 
-496 KRIDAILR
+496 
-504 DYSAVDYLFKDIIGY
+504 
-519 LNNRPDK
+519 
-526 QDKAL
+526 
-531 WSFIRTVM
+531 
-539 NTVDGKTFK
+539 
-548 VYCKLIG
+548 
-555 KMIKAAEKTVSK
+555 SK

-631 PDIYPATDIALESVT
+631 PDIYPATDIALESVS

-656 TDDKLGGFTGKMPK
+656 TDDKLDGFTGKMPK
-670 HDIRTENL
+670 HDVRTENL

-683 KVAVK
+683 KVANK
-688 AVDDPRLS
+688 AIDDPRLS

-711 RVKGEQA
+711 RLKGEQA

-745 VVPKLVDSAKEL
+745 VVPKLVESAKEL

-783 FVERVEVARQ
+783 FTERVEVARQ

-822 REIKIEGIIPS
+822 RETKIEGIIPS

-855 FRVPALDNIIQTH
+855 FRVPALDSIIQTH

-910 DEILTNCCYV
+910 DEVLTNCCYV
-920 YAMYGKTLAVIHG
+920 YAMYGKTLAVVHG

>member
-1 MSFNLF
+1 MSFSLF

-89 DRSGNTRYEMTTKNT
+89 DRSGNTRYEMTTKNV

-202 EKTEPLMVKF
+202 EKTEPLMTKF
-212 FKRGNPFVNDGKVV
+212 FKRGNPFVNDGKLV

-234 TVETDEFADTKNTEG
+234 TVETDESENTDDSSDQDT
-249 EDSAEGESE
+249 EGESE
-258 EAKAARLERDKE
+258 EAKEARLEKDKE

-310 GEVPDGDEDTTE
+310 GEVPDGNEDTTE
-322 GDQDTEETGETSEEG
+322 GDQDTEEDGETSEEG
-337 SEDTEKNAEGVVD
+337 SEDTEKDAEGEVD

-361 DTPPKDTETSKEGF
+361 DTPPKDTETSKE
-375 SLGGLFGGNST
+375 
-386 KETLAYNNMVS
+386 
-397 YTLAA
+397 
-402 TDGKIQ
+402 
-408 LIVDTKSEYNVAL
+408 
-421 MINQKTGHDPVRFI
+421 
-435 EALIQYVKQHQSAFD
+435 
-450 ALVDEVKLPNP
+450 
-461 YSKDVASAI
+461 
-470 DGLLKEFSY
+470 
-479 IQFKK
+479 
-484 GIETYSV
+484 
-491 DPVDP
+491 
-496 KRIDAILR
+496 
-504 DYSAVDYLFKDIIGY
+504 
-519 LNNRPDK
+519 
-526 QDKAL
+526 
-531 WSFIRTVM
+531 
-539 NTVDGKTFK
+539 
-548 VYCKLIG
+548 
-555 KMIKAAEKTVSK
+555 
-567 EDFVPC
+567 DFVPC
-573 YRLDNGKLAL
+573 YRLDNGKLAS

-656 TDDKLGGFTGKMPK
+656 SDDKLDGFTGKMPK
-670 HDIRTENL
+670 HDVRTEYL

-683 KVAVK
+683 RVSTK

-757 DKAVKAWD
+757 DNAVKAWD

-793 LALLKVPGV
+793 LALLKVPNV

-822 REIKIEGIIPS
+822 RETKIEGIIPS

-855 FRVPALDNIIQTH
+855 FRVPATDSLIQTH

-902 IRLFLDKE
+902 VRLFLDKE

>member
-67 IVSVDKSEENA
+67 VVSVDKSEENA

-202 EKTEPLMVKF
+202 EKTEPLMTKF
-212 FKRGNPFVNDGKVV
+212 FKRGNPFVNDGKLV

-234 TVETDEFADTKNTEG
+234 EDTVQTDESEDADTDQDTEG
-249 EDSAEGESE
+249 ETD

-285 ELVKTRGDQI
+285 ELVKTRGEQI

-310 GEVPDGDEDTTE
+310 GEVSDGDEDTTE
-322 GDQDTEETGETSEEG
+322 GDQDTEEDGETSQEG
-337 SEDTEKNAEGVVD
+337 SEVTEKDAEGEVD
-350 GKDSDGKEEGW
+350 GKDSDGREEGW
-361 DTPPKDTETSKEGF
+361 DTPLKDTETSKEGF
-375 SLGGLFGGNST
+375 SLGGLFGKGSE
-386 KETLAYNNMVS
+386 KETLFVNNLYS

-402 TDGKIQ
+402 TDGKVE
-408 LIVDTKSEYNVAL
+408 LIVDTKTEYDVAL
-421 MINQKTGHDPVRFI
+421 AINQKTGYCPVRFV
-435 EALIQYVKQHQSAFD
+435 EALTTYVKRHQSSFD

-461 YSKDVASAI
+461 YSKDIALAI
-470 DGLLKEFSY
+470 DGLLKEFN
-479 IQFKK
+479 IIEFKK
-484 GIETYSV
+484 GIETYTI

-496 KRIDAILR
+496 KRIDGVLR
-504 DYSAVDYLFKDIIGY
+504 DYSVVEHLFKEIMGY
-519 LNNRPDK
+519 MGHRPDML
-526 QDKAL
+526 DKTF
-531 WSFIRTVM
+531 WSFIRNM
-539 NTVDGKTFK
+539 INTVNGKTFK
-548 VYCKLIG
+548 GYCKLIG
-555 KMIKAAEKTVSK
+555 KMIKASEKTVSK

-583 ESFEVQMVRPD
+583 ESFEVQMIRPD
-594 NVNQDANVV
+594 HVNQDANVV

-631 PDIYPATDIALESVT
+631 PDIYPATDIALESVS
-646 IPEGDWVATF
+646 IPEGDWIATF
-656 TDDKLGGFTGKMPK
+656 TDDKLDGFTGKMPK
-670 HDIRTENL
+670 HDVKNEHL

-683 KVAVK
+683 KVANK

-718 FGASLKPSIYPLP
+718 FGASLKPSIYPMSSIL
-731 SVLNGSVAANLLKD
+731 SGSVAANLLKD
-745 VVPKLVDSAKEL
+745 VMSKLEDAAKEI
-757 DKAVKAWD
+757 DKTVKAWD
-765 DWKSLFYRKVD
+765 EWKSLFYQTVD
-776 QLSKEFT
+776 KLSKEFT

-793 LALLKVPGV
+793 LALLKVPNVGM
-802 DMGWVGAMKYVSTR
+802 DWIGAMKYVSTR

-822 REIKIEGIIPS
+822 RETKLEGIIPS

-841 GHHEVGLNESMINA
+841 GHHEVGLNETLTNG
-855 FRVPALDNIIQTH
+855 FRVPAIDSLIQTH
-868 DFYQMAEYVAG
+868 EFYQMAEYVAG

-902 IRLFLDKE
+902 IRIFLDKQ
-910 DEILTNCCYV
+910 DNALANCCYV
-920 YAMYGKTLAVIHG
+920 FAMYGKTLQVLHG
-933 DAYATSINPG
+933 DAYASSMNPG
-943 IINWV
+943 LINWV

>member
-1 MSFNLF
+1 MSFSLF

-131 MLKHRYTFP
+131 MIKHRYTFP

-202 EKTEPLMVKF
+202 EKTEPLMTKF

-234 TVETDEFADTKNTEG
+234 EDTVQTAESENVDADQDNQDTEG
-249 EDSAEGESE
+249 ETE
-258 EAKAARLERDKE
+258 EAKEARLERDKE

-310 GEVPDGDEDTTE
+310 GEVSDGDEDTTE
-322 GDQDTEETGETSEEG
+322 GDQDTEENGETSEEG
-337 SEDTEKNAEGVVD
+337 SEDTEKDAEGEVD
-350 GKDSDGKEEGW
+350 GDGQEPGW
-361 DTPPKDTETSKEGF
+361 DTPPKDTETSKE
-375 SLGGLFGGNST
+375 
-386 KETLAYNNMVS
+386 
-397 YTLAA
+397 
-402 TDGKIQ
+402 
-408 LIVDTKSEYNVAL
+408 
-421 MINQKTGHDPVRFI
+421 
-435 EALIQYVKQHQSAFD
+435 
-450 ALVDEVKLPNP
+450 
-461 YSKDVASAI
+461 
-470 DGLLKEFSY
+470 
-479 IQFKK
+479 
-484 GIETYSV
+484 
-491 DPVDP
+491 
-496 KRIDAILR
+496 
-504 DYSAVDYLFKDIIGY
+504 
-519 LNNRPDK
+519 
-526 QDKAL
+526 
-531 WSFIRTVM
+531 
-539 NTVDGKTFK
+539 
-548 VYCKLIG
+548 
-555 KMIKAAEKTVSK
+555 
-567 EDFVPC
+567 DFVPC
-573 YRLDNGKLAL
+573 YRLGDNGLTL

-631 PDIYPATDIALESVT
+631 PDIYPATDIALESVS

-656 TDDKLGGFTGKMPK
+656 TDDKLDGFSGKMPK
-670 HDIRTENL
+670 HDVRSENL

-683 KVAVK
+683 RVANK
-688 AVDDPRLS
+688 AVDDSRLS

-718 FGASLKPSIYPLP
+718 FGTSLKPSIYPLP

-745 VVPKLVDSAKEL
+745 VVPKLVESAKEL

-793 LALLKVPGV
+793 LALLKVPNV

-822 REIKIEGIIPS
+822 RETKLEGIIPS

-902 IRLFLDKE
+902 VRLFLDKE

>member
-1 MSFNLF
+1 MSFSLF

-53 QLKSATHAEVQEQY
+53 QLKSAAHAEVQEQY
-67 IVSVDKSEENA
+67 IVSVDRSEENA

-89 DRSGNTRYEMTTKNT
+89 DRSGNTRYEMTTKNV

-123 IKVLSNLS
+123 IKVLSNMS

-212 FKRGNPFVNDGKVV
+212 FKRGNPFVNDGKLV
-226 ETKLKSED
+226 ETKLKSENED
-234 TVETDEFADTKNTEG
+234 TVQTDESESTDTDQDTTVEGETDE
-249 EDSAEGESE
+249 
-258 EAKAARLERDKE
+258 AKEARLEKDKE

-295 KEAKGIKDDEDTDDS
+295 KEAKGIKDDEDTEKDA
-310 GEVPDGDEDTTE
+310 E
-322 GDQDTEETGETSEEG
+322 SE
-337 SEDTEKNAEGVVD
+337 VD
-350 GKDSDGKEEGW
+350 GKDSDGQEEGW
-361 DTPPKDTETSKEGF
+361 DTPPKDTET
-375 SLGGLFGGNST
+375 
-386 KETLAYNNMVS
+386 
-397 YTLAA
+397 
-402 TDGKIQ
+402 
-408 LIVDTKSEYNVAL
+408 
-421 MINQKTGHDPVRFI
+421 
-435 EALIQYVKQHQSAFD
+435 
-450 ALVDEVKLPNP
+450 
-461 YSKDVASAI
+461 
-470 DGLLKEFSY
+470 
-479 IQFKK
+479 
-484 GIETYSV
+484 
-491 DPVDP
+491 
-496 KRIDAILR
+496 
-504 DYSAVDYLFKDIIGY
+504 
-519 LNNRPDK
+519 
-526 QDKAL
+526 
-531 WSFIRTVM
+531 
-539 NTVDGKTFK
+539 
-548 VYCKLIG
+548 
-555 KMIKAAEKTVSK
+555 SK

-620 PDQDELYHAIA
+620 PDQAELYHAIA
-631 PDIYPATDIALESVT
+631 PDIYPATDIALESVS

-656 TDDKLGGFTGKMPK
+656 TDETLDGFTGKMPK
-670 HDIRTENL
+670 HDVRTENL

-683 KVAVK
+683 KVSNK

-711 RVKGEQA
+711 RLKGEQA

-745 VVPKLVDSAKEL
+745 VVPKLVESAKEL

-783 FVERVEVARQ
+783 FTERVEVARQ

-802 DMGWVGAMKYVSTR
+802 DMGWMGAMKYVSTR

-822 REIKIEGIIPS
+822 RETKLEGIIPS

>member
-67 IVSVDKSEENA
+67 IVSVDKTEANA

-89 DRSGNTRYEMTTKNT
+89 DRSGNTRYEMTTKNV

-202 EKTEPLMVKF
+202 EKTDPLMDKF

-234 TVETDEFADTKNTEG
+234 TVQTDESDADQDTSTEG
-249 EDSAEGESE
+249 AQDTSAESESE
-258 EAKAARLERDKE
+258 EVKEARLERDKE

-310 GEVPDGDEDTTE
+310 GEVSDGDEDTTE
-322 GDQDTEETGETSEEG
+322 GDQDTEEDGETSEEG
-337 SEDTEKNAEGVVD
+337 SEDTEKDAEGEVD
-350 GKDSDGKEEGW
+350 GKDSDSQEEGW
-361 DTPPKDTETSKEGF
+361 DTPPKD
-375 SLGGLFGGNST
+375 
-386 KETLAYNNMVS
+386 A
-397 YTLAA
+397 
-402 TDGKIQ
+402 
-408 LIVDTKSEYNVAL
+408 
-421 MINQKTGHDPVRFI
+421 
-435 EALIQYVKQHQSAFD
+435 EA
-450 ALVDEVKLPNP
+450 
-461 YSKDVASAI
+461 
-470 DGLLKEFSY
+470 
-479 IQFKK
+479 
-484 GIETYSV
+484 
-491 DPVDP
+491 
-496 KRIDAILR
+496 
-504 DYSAVDYLFKDIIGY
+504 
-519 LNNRPDK
+519 
-526 QDKAL
+526 
-531 WSFIRTVM
+531 
-539 NTVDGKTFK
+539 
-548 VYCKLIG
+548 
-555 KMIKAAEKTVSK
+555 SK

-573 YRLDNGKLAL
+573 YRLDNGKLSL
-583 ESFEVQMVRPD
+583 ESFEVQMIRPD

-631 PDIYPATDIALESVT
+631 PDIYPATDIALESVS
-646 IPEGDWVATF
+646 IPEGDWNAHF
-656 TDDKLGGFTGKMPK
+656 AEDSLAGFTGKMPK
-670 HDIRTENL
+670 HDVRTENL

-683 KVAVK
+683 KVANK

-718 FGASLKPSIYPLP
+718 FGASLKPSIYPMP
-731 SVLNGSVAANLLKD
+731 SILNGSVAANLLKE
-745 VVPKLVDSAKEL
+745 VMPKLEEAAKEIN
-757 DKAVKAWD
+757 KTVKAWD
-765 DWKSLFYRKVD
+765 DWKPLFYQTVD
-776 QLSKEFT
+776 KLSKEFT

-802 DMGWVGAMKYVSTR
+802 DMDWVGAMKYVSTR

-822 REIKIEGIIPS
+822 RETKIEGIVAS

-841 GHHEVGLNESMINA
+841 GHHEVGLNEALTNG
-855 FRVPALDNIIQTH
+855 FRVPAIDSLIQTH
-868 DFYQMAEYVAG
+868 EFYQMAEYVAG

-902 IRLFLDKE
+902 IRIFLERQD
-910 DEILTNCCYV
+910 DALANCCYV
-920 YAMYGKTLAVIHG
+920 FAMYGKTLQVLHG
-933 DAYATSINPG
+933 DAYASSMNPG
-943 IINWV
+943 LINWV

>member
-1 MSFNLF
+1 MSFSLF

-89 DRSGNTRYEMTTKNT
+89 DRSGNTRYEMTTKNV

-202 EKTEPLMVKF
+202 EKTEPLMTKF
-212 FKRGNPFVNDGKVV
+212 FKRGNPFVNDGKLV

-234 TVETDEFADTKNTEG
+234 EDTVQTDESEDAGNDQDTNTEG
-249 EDSAEGESE
+249 ETD
-258 EAKAARLERDKE
+258 EAKEARLEKDKE

-322 GDQDTEETGETSEEG
+322 GDQDTEEDGETSEEG
-337 SEDTEKNAEGVVD
+337 SEDTEKDAEGEVD

-361 DTPPKDTETSKEGF
+361 DTPPKDTET
-375 SLGGLFGGNST
+375 
-386 KETLAYNNMVS
+386 
-397 YTLAA
+397 
-402 TDGKIQ
+402 
-408 LIVDTKSEYNVAL
+408 
-421 MINQKTGHDPVRFI
+421 
-435 EALIQYVKQHQSAFD
+435 
-450 ALVDEVKLPNP
+450 
-461 YSKDVASAI
+461 
-470 DGLLKEFSY
+470 
-479 IQFKK
+479 
-484 GIETYSV
+484 
-491 DPVDP
+491 
-496 KRIDAILR
+496 
-504 DYSAVDYLFKDIIGY
+504 
-519 LNNRPDK
+519 
-526 QDKAL
+526 
-531 WSFIRTVM
+531 
-539 NTVDGKTFK
+539 
-548 VYCKLIG
+548 
-555 KMIKAAEKTVSK
+555 SK

-631 PDIYPATDIALESVT
+631 PDIYPATDIALESVS

-656 TDDKLGGFTGKMPK
+656 TDDKLDGFTGKMPK
-670 HDIRTENL
+670 HDVRTENL

-683 KVAVK
+683 KVANK

-711 RVKGEQA
+711 RLKGEQA

-745 VVPKLVDSAKEL
+745 VVPKLVESAKEL

-793 LALLKVPGV
+793 LALLKVPNV

-822 REIKIEGIIPS
+822 RETKIEGIIPS

-855 FRVPALDNIIQTH
+855 FRVPATDSLIQTH

-902 IRLFLDKE
+902 VRLFLDKE

>member
-1 MSFNLF
+1 MSFSLF

-67 IVSVDKSEENA
+67 IVSVDRSEENA

-89 DRSGNTRYEMTTKNT
+89 DRSGNTRYEMTTKNV
-104 VKDGKV
+104 VKDDKV

-202 EKTEPLMVKF
+202 EKTEPLMTKF

-226 ETKLKSED
+226 ETKLKSEGED
-234 TVETDEFADTKNTEG
+234 TVQTDESEDVDQDT
-249 EDSAEGESE
+249 EGESE
-258 EAKAARLERDKE
+258 EAKEARLEKDKG

-310 GEVPDGDEDTTE
+310 GEVSDGDEDTTE
-322 GDQDTEETGETSEEG
+322 GDQDTEKDGEASEEG
-337 SEDTEKNAEGVVD
+337 SEDTEKDAEGEVD
-350 GKDSDGKEEGW
+350 GKETDGQEPGW
-361 DTPPKDTETSKEGF
+361 DTPPKDTET
-375 SLGGLFGGNST
+375 
-386 KETLAYNNMVS
+386 
-397 YTLAA
+397 
-402 TDGKIQ
+402 
-408 LIVDTKSEYNVAL
+408 
-421 MINQKTGHDPVRFI
+421 
-435 EALIQYVKQHQSAFD
+435 
-450 ALVDEVKLPNP
+450 
-461 YSKDVASAI
+461 
-470 DGLLKEFSY
+470 
-479 IQFKK
+479 
-484 GIETYSV
+484 
-491 DPVDP
+491 
-496 KRIDAILR
+496 
-504 DYSAVDYLFKDIIGY
+504 
-519 LNNRPDK
+519 
-526 QDKAL
+526 
-531 WSFIRTVM
+531 
-539 NTVDGKTFK
+539 
-548 VYCKLIG
+548 
-555 KMIKAAEKTVSK
+555 SK

-583 ESFEVQMVRPD
+583 ESFEIQMIRPD

-656 TDDKLGGFTGKMPK
+656 TDDKLDGFTGKMPK
-670 HDIRTENL
+670 HDVRTENL

-683 KVAVK
+683 KVSNK

-783 FVERVEVARQ
+783 FTERVEVARQ

-822 REIKIEGIIPS
+822 RETKIEGIIPS

-855 FRVPALDNIIQTH
+855 FRVSATDSLIQTH

-902 IRLFLDKE
+902 VRLFLDKE

-920 YAMYGKTLAVIHG
+920 YAMYGKTLAVVHG
-933 DAYATSINPG
+933 DAYATSINPVV
-943 IINWV
+943 INWV

>member
-67 IVSVDKSEENA
+67 VVSVDKTEANA

-89 DRSGNTRYEMTTKNT
+89 DRNGNTRYEMTTKNV

-172 KEDKGGEFPLKA
+172 PEDKGGEFPLKA

-193 GEMSDEDFK
+193 GDMSDEDFK
-202 EKTEPLMVKF
+202 EKTDPLMDKF

-234 TVETDEFADTKNTEG
+234 TVQTDESENTDTDADQDTTV
-249 EDSAEGESE
+249 ESE
-258 EAKAARLERDKE
+258 EVKEARLERDKE

-310 GEVPDGDEDTTE
+310 GEVSDGDEDATE
-322 GDQDTEETGETSEEG
+322 GDQDTEENGETSEEG
-337 SEDTEKNAEGVVD
+337 SEDTEKDAEGEVD
-350 GKDSDGKEEGW
+350 GKDSDGQEEGW
-361 DTPPKDTETSKEGF
+361 DTPPKDTET
-375 SLGGLFGGNST
+375 
-386 KETLAYNNMVS
+386 
-397 YTLAA
+397 
-402 TDGKIQ
+402 
-408 LIVDTKSEYNVAL
+408 
-421 MINQKTGHDPVRFI
+421 
-435 EALIQYVKQHQSAFD
+435 
-450 ALVDEVKLPNP
+450 
-461 YSKDVASAI
+461 
-470 DGLLKEFSY
+470 
-479 IQFKK
+479 
-484 GIETYSV
+484 
-491 DPVDP
+491 
-496 KRIDAILR
+496 
-504 DYSAVDYLFKDIIGY
+504 
-519 LNNRPDK
+519 
-526 QDKAL
+526 
-531 WSFIRTVM
+531 
-539 NTVDGKTFK
+539 
-548 VYCKLIG
+548 
-555 KMIKAAEKTVSK
+555 SK

-583 ESFEVQMVRPD
+583 ESFEVQMIRPD

-646 IPEGDWVATF
+646 IPEGDWNAHFVEESLA
-656 TDDKLGGFTGKMPK
+656 GFTGKMPK
-670 HDIRTENL
+670 HDVRTENL

-683 KVAVK
+683 KVSNK

-718 FGASLKPSIYPLP
+718 FGASLKPSIYPMP
-731 SVLNGSVAANLLKD
+731 SILNGSVAANLLKE
-745 VVPKLVDSAKEL
+745 VMPKLEEAAKEIN
-757 DKAVKAWD
+757 KTVKAWD
-765 DWKSLFYRKVD
+765 EWKSLFYQTVD
-776 QLSKEFT
+776 KLSKEFT

-802 DMGWVGAMKYVSTR
+802 DMGWVGAMKYVSTC

-822 REIKIEGIIPS
+822 RETKIEGIVAS

-841 GHHEVGLNESMINA
+841 GHHEVGLNEALMNG
-855 FRVPALDNIIQTH
+855 FRVPAIDSLIQTH
-868 DFYQMAEYVAG
+868 EFYQMAEYVAG

-902 IRLFLDKE
+902 IRIFLERQD
-910 DEILTNCCYV
+910 DALANCCYV
-920 YAMYGKTLAVIHG
+920 FAMYGKTLQVLHG
-933 DAYATSINPG
+933 DVYASSMNPG
-943 IINWV
+943 LINWV

>member
-89 DRSGNTRYEMTTKNT
+89 DRNGNTRYEMTTKNV

-202 EKTEPLMVKF
+202 EKTEPLMTKF
-212 FKRGNPFVNDGKVV
+212 FKRGNPFVNDGKIV

-234 TVETDEFADTKNTEG
+234 TVETDESANTKDTEG
-249 EDSAEGESE
+249 EDSTEGETE

-322 GDQDTEETGETSEEG
+322 GDQDTEEDGETSEKG
-337 SEDTEKNAEGVVD
+337 AEDTEKDAEGEVD
-350 GKDSDGKEEGW
+350 GKDSDGQEPGW
-361 DTPPKDTETSKEGF
+361 DTPPKDAETSKE
-375 SLGGLFGGNST
+375 
-386 KETLAYNNMVS
+386 
-397 YTLAA
+397 
-402 TDGKIQ
+402 
-408 LIVDTKSEYNVAL
+408 
-421 MINQKTGHDPVRFI
+421 
-435 EALIQYVKQHQSAFD
+435 
-450 ALVDEVKLPNP
+450 
-461 YSKDVASAI
+461 
-470 DGLLKEFSY
+470 
-479 IQFKK
+479 
-484 GIETYSV
+484 
-491 DPVDP
+491 
-496 KRIDAILR
+496 
-504 DYSAVDYLFKDIIGY
+504 
-519 LNNRPDK
+519 
-526 QDKAL
+526 
-531 WSFIRTVM
+531 
-539 NTVDGKTFK
+539 
-548 VYCKLIG
+548 
-555 KMIKAAEKTVSK
+555 
-567 EDFVPC
+567 DFAPC

-631 PDIYPATDIALESVT
+631 PDIYPATDIALESVS

-670 HDIRTENL
+670 HDVRTENL

-683 KVAVK
+683 KVSNK
-688 AVDDPRLS
+688 AVDDARLS

-711 RVKGEQA
+711 RIKGEQA

-783 FVERVEVARQ
+783 FTERVEVARQ
-793 LALLKVPGV
+793 LALLKVPNV
-802 DMGWVGAMKYVSTR
+802 DMGWVGAMKHVSTR

-822 REIKIEGIIPS
+822 RETKIEGIIPS

-910 DEILTNCCYV
+910 DEVLTNCCYV

>member
-89 DRSGNTRYEMTTKNT
+89 DRSGNTRYEMTTKNV

-202 EKTEPLMVKF
+202 EKTEPLMTKF
-212 FKRGNPFVNDGKVV
+212 FKRGNPFVNDGKLV

-234 TVETDEFADTKNTEG
+234 TVETDESKDTDADQDTST
-249 EDSAEGESE
+249 EGESE
-258 EAKAARLERDKE
+258 EAKATRLEKDKE

-322 GDQDTEETGETSEEG
+322 GDQDTEEDGETSEEG
-337 SEDTEKNAEGVVD
+337 SEDTEKDAESEVD
-350 GKDSDGKEEGW
+350 GKESDGQEPGW
-361 DTPPKDTETSKEGF
+361 DTPPKDTET
-375 SLGGLFGGNST
+375 
-386 KETLAYNNMVS
+386 
-397 YTLAA
+397 
-402 TDGKIQ
+402 
-408 LIVDTKSEYNVAL
+408 
-421 MINQKTGHDPVRFI
+421 
-435 EALIQYVKQHQSAFD
+435 
-450 ALVDEVKLPNP
+450 
-461 YSKDVASAI
+461 
-470 DGLLKEFSY
+470 
-479 IQFKK
+479 
-484 GIETYSV
+484 
-491 DPVDP
+491 
-496 KRIDAILR
+496 
-504 DYSAVDYLFKDIIGY
+504 
-519 LNNRPDK
+519 
-526 QDKAL
+526 
-531 WSFIRTVM
+531 
-539 NTVDGKTFK
+539 
-548 VYCKLIG
+548 
-555 KMIKAAEKTVSK
+555 SK

-613 GDDDGYQ
+613 SDDDGYQ

-656 TDDKLGGFTGKMPK
+656 TDDKLDGFTGKMPK
-670 HDIRTENL
+670 HDVRTENL

-683 KVAVK
+683 RVANK

-711 RVKGEQA
+711 RLKGEQA

-745 VVPKLVDSAKEL
+745 VVPKLVESAKEL

-765 DWKSLFYRKVD
+765 DWKSLFYRKAD

-783 FVERVEVARQ
+783 FAERVEVARQ
-793 LALLKVPGV
+793 LALLKVSGV
-802 DMGWVGAMKYVSTR
+802 DMGWVGAMKHVSTR

-822 REIKIEGIIPS
+822 RETKIEGIIPS

-855 FRVPALDNIIQTH
+855 FRIPALDNIIQTH

>member
-1 MSFNLF
+1 MSFSLF

-89 DRSGNTRYEMTTKNT
+89 DRSGNTRYEMTTKNV

-202 EKTEPLMVKF
+202 EKTEPLMTKF

-234 TVETDEFADTKNTEG
+234 EDTVQTDESEDADTDQDTK
-249 EDSAEGESE
+249 GESE
-258 EAKAARLERDKE
+258 EAKEARLEKDKE

-310 GEVPDGDEDTTE
+310 GEVSDGDEGTTE
-322 GDQDTEETGETSEEG
+322 GDQDTEENGETSEEG
-337 SEDTEKNAEGVVD
+337 SEDTEKDAEGEVD
-350 GKDSDGKEEGW
+350 GKETDGQEPGW
-361 DTPPKDTETSKEGF
+361 DTPPKDTET
-375 SLGGLFGGNST
+375 
-386 KETLAYNNMVS
+386 
-397 YTLAA
+397 
-402 TDGKIQ
+402 
-408 LIVDTKSEYNVAL
+408 
-421 MINQKTGHDPVRFI
+421 
-435 EALIQYVKQHQSAFD
+435 
-450 ALVDEVKLPNP
+450 
-461 YSKDVASAI
+461 
-470 DGLLKEFSY
+470 
-479 IQFKK
+479 
-484 GIETYSV
+484 
-491 DPVDP
+491 
-496 KRIDAILR
+496 
-504 DYSAVDYLFKDIIGY
+504 
-519 LNNRPDK
+519 
-526 QDKAL
+526 
-531 WSFIRTVM
+531 
-539 NTVDGKTFK
+539 
-548 VYCKLIG
+548 
-555 KMIKAAEKTVSK
+555 SK

-583 ESFEVQMVRPD
+583 ESFEVQMIRPD

-656 TDDKLGGFTGKMPK
+656 TDDKLDGFTGKMPK
-670 HDIRTENL
+670 HDVRTENL

-683 KVAVK
+683 KVSNK

-718 FGASLKPSIYPLP
+718 FGVSLKPSIYPLP
-731 SVLNGSVAANLLKD
+731 SVMNGSVAANLLKD

-783 FVERVEVARQ
+783 FTERVEVARQ
-793 LALLKVPGV
+793 LALLKVPNV

-822 REIKIEGIIPS
+822 RETKIEGIIPS

-920 YAMYGKTLAVIHG
+920 YAMYGKTLAVLHG

-948 PLEPKL
+948 PLESKL